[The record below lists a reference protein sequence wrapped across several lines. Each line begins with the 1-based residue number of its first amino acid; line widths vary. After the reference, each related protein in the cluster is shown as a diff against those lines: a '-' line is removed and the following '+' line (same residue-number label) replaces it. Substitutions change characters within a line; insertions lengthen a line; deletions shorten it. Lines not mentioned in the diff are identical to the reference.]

1 MSNSN
6 NIEELKYTIE
16 HRELKINKLLNNIT
30 HQSDVIS
37 ELEVENEL
45 LKATIDQINK
55 TNETQG

>member
-1 MSNSN
+1 MN
-6 NIEELKYTIE
+6 NNENIDELKYTLE
-16 HRELKINKLLNNIT
+16 RRELKINKLLNNIT
-30 HQSDVIS
+30 HQADVIS

>member
-30 HQSDVIS
+30 HQADVIS